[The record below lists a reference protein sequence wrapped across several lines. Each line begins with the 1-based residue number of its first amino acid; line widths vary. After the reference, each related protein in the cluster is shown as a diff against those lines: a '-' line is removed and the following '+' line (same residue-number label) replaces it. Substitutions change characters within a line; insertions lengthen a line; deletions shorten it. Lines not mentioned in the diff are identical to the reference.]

1 MSETKDKHVVD
12 VIETNI
18 MFAVDVVVNIK
29 VKKTTS
35 YGNPEPKYECAE
47 IANVCIPDDELD
59 WSTKDHII
67 RNIQSEAL
75 EQVKKHEE
83 DIMREKEE

>member
-1 MSETKDKHVVD
+1 MTEEDKHVD

-18 MFAVDVVVNIK
+18 MFAADVVVNIK

-35 YGNPEPKYECAE
+35 YGNPEPKYKCAE
-47 IANVCIPDDELD
+47 IANVRIPEDELD

-67 RNIQSEAL
+67 KSIQREAL
-75 EQVKKHEE
+75 ERVKKHEE
-83 DIMREKEE
+83 EIMQEKEG